1 MPPIGPDDLAIPYRM
16 TNGGMLSVRADI
28 GKAVPLNFIVDTGA
42 SSTVVS
48 TNAFDRF
55 NLVEKQHKG
64 VFVRVVGAGGIS
76 DNVPVV
82 VLDQLFIQGAPRKAE
97 FVRAIVLDL
106 NPLNETS
113 GFEQSGII
121 GSDFLR
127 FFRLEIDF
135 ARGEIVLR
143 PNGSRGALTAGPARA
158 GGPS

>member
-1 MPPIGPDDLAIPYRM
+1 M
-16 TNGGMLSVRADI
+16 TNGGMLSVRTDI
-28 GKAVPLNFIVDTGA
+28 GKETPLNFIVDTGA

-48 TNAFDRF
+48 QRAYDRF
-55 NLVEKQHKG
+55 NLAEKQHQG
-64 VFVRVVGAGGIS
+64 VFVRVVGAGGIT

-82 VLDQLFIQGAPRKAE
+82 VLDQLYIQGAQRKSE

-127 FFRLEIDF
+127 FYRLEIDF

-143 PNGSRGALTAGPARA
+143 PNGSRGSLTAGPTQV